1 MVIEDHQMP
10 SLLIPPGS
18 AARARQQTARE
29 KSDPQTLVSDI
40 RRRASQLTQITPRE
54 LSDRADDLRATLHNS
69 REFDFNADTRA
80 TAFSLVA
87 EAAKRTLGIEF
98 YDVQLQAGLVLT
110 SESVAEMKTG
120 EGKTYAAVLPT
131 FLYSLAGRGVHLATS
146 NAYLAKR
153 DCEMLKPL
161 YESLGA
167 TVGLIESDASSDEKQ
182 AAYSCDV
189 TFAAGCEFGFD
200 YLRDQVTLRQLA
212 ERPLGT
218 EFLRL
223 LRGGAT
229 TSRSTLQ
236 RPLAASIVDE
246 IDNVLLDDA
255 CSPLLLSMDSDRPAE
270 DAAAHLAAR
279 QLADRLTEPEDVVIN
294 RASGSIRLTVQ
305 GHSRTWENADQLP
318 LKCLL
323 RPWTNYV
330 EQALRAKHFF
340 RRDVHFVIKEQKVV
354 IVDASTG
361 RLFEERTW
369 RDGLHQAIEA
379 REGVPITSEKSSLA
393 RVTRQRFSRLYDRL
407 CGLTGTATG
416 SETEFR
422 DVYRLSVSPIPTHR
436 LSRRQLLPPRFF
448 VSSDAKWDAV
458 ALAVRD
464 LHLQGRPVL
473 IGTRS
478 ISASER
484 IAATLTDARLPFR
497 LLNGVQTE
505 DEAAIIAQAGQT
517 GAITIATNMA
527 GRGTDIKLD
536 ATALAAGGLHV
547 IATEQHD
554 SNRVDRQL
562 IGRAARQGD
571 PGSAQ
576 FFVSADDDLLVQHG
590 NWLRSEMQR
599 LTNRSGEITSDLTKP
614 LRRVQAHAEQTHDRQ
629 RRQLFLSEG
638 QRDATLTRLMGEPT

>member
-1 MVIEDHQMP
+1 MP
-10 SLLIPPGS
+10 TALLDPPSTIGR
-18 AARARQQTARE
+18 AARARQPVARAVT
-29 KSDPQTLVSDI
+29 DPQRLIADTRS
-40 RRRASQLTQITPRE
+40 RAAELAGLTPRE
-54 LSDRADDLRATLHNS
+54 LIDRADDLRAGLHNS
-69 REFDFNADTRA
+69 STFDFDADTLA
-80 TAFSLVA
+80 ASFALVS
-87 EAAKRTLGIEF
+87 EAAKRALGIEF
-98 YDVQLQAGLVLT
+98 YDVQLQAGLVLA
-110 SESVAEMKTG
+110 SESIAEMKTG
-120 EGKTYAAVLPT
+120 EGKTFAAILPA
-131 FLYSLAGRGVHLATS
+131 FLYSLVGRGVHVATA

-161 YESLGA
+161 YEVLGA
-167 TVGLIESDASSDEKQ
+167 TVGLVESDATSEQKR

-189 TFAAGCEFGFD
+189 TFAAGAEFGFD

-212 ERPLGT
+212 DRPLGT

-223 LRGGAT
+223 LRGTASET
-229 TSRSTLQ
+229 RSTLQ

-246 IDNVLLDDA
+246 IDNVLIDDA

-270 DAAAHLAAR
+270 DAAAHIAAR
-279 QLADRLTEPEDVVIN
+279 QLADRLSEPEEIVVD
-294 RASGSIRLTVQ
+294 RATGSVRLTESGS
-305 GHSRTWENADQLP
+305 SRAWENADQLP

-323 RPWTNYV
+323 RPWTVYI

-340 RRDVHFVIKEQKVV
+340 RRDVQFVIKNQKVV

-379 REGVPITSEKSSLA
+379 REGVPITAEKSSLA
-393 RVTRQRFSRLYDRL
+393 RITRQRFSRLYRRL

-416 SETEFR
+416 SEAEFR

-436 LSRRQLLPPRFF
+436 PCRRQLLPTRFF
-448 VSSDAKWDAV
+448 TTADAKWDAV
-458 ALAVRD
+458 AIAVRD
-464 LHLQGRPVL
+464 LHLNGRPVL

-478 ISASER
+478 ITASER
-484 IAATLTDARLPFR
+484 IASTLTEVHLPFR
-497 LLNGVQTE
+497 LLNGVQSE
-505 DEAAIIAQAGQT
+505 DEAEIIAQAGHS

-527 GRGTDIKLD
+527 GRGTDIKPD
-536 ATALAAGGLHV
+536 ATALERGGLHV

-554 SNRVDRQL
+554 SSRVDRQL

-590 NWLRSEMQR
+590 DWLRTEMLRQP
-599 LTNRSGEITSDLTKP
+599 NRSGEISTDLTKP
-614 LRRVQAHAEQTHDRQ
+614 VRRVQAHAEQIHDRQ

-638 QRDATLTRLMGEPT
+638 QRDAMLIRLMGDPT

>member
-1 MVIEDHQMP
+1 MP
-10 SLLIPPGS
+10 TALLDPPSTIGR
-18 AARARQQTARE
+18 AARARQPVARAVT
-29 KSDPQTLVSDI
+29 DPQRLIADTRS
-40 RRRASQLTQITPRE
+40 RAAELAGLTPRE
-54 LSDRADDLRATLHNS
+54 LIDRADDLRACLHNS
-69 REFDFNADTRA
+69 STFDFDADTLA
-80 TAFSLVA
+80 ASFALVS
-87 EAAKRTLGIEF
+87 EAAKRALGIEF
-98 YDVQLQAGLVLT
+98 YDVQLQAGLVLA
-110 SESVAEMKTG
+110 SESIAEMKTG
-120 EGKTYAAVLPT
+120 EGKTFAAILPA
-131 FLYSLAGRGVHLATS
+131 FLYSLVGRGVHVATA

-161 YESLGA
+161 YEVLGA
-167 TVGLIESDASSDEKQ
+167 TVGLVESDATSEQKR

-189 TFAAGCEFGFD
+189 TFAAGAEFGFD

-212 ERPLGT
+212 DRPLGT

-223 LRGGAT
+223 LRGTASET
-229 TSRSTLQ
+229 RSTLQ

-246 IDNVLLDDA
+246 IDNVLIDDA

-270 DAAAHLAAR
+270 DAAAHIAAR
-279 QLADRLTEPEDVVIN
+279 QLADRLCEPEEIVVD
-294 RASGSIRLTVQ
+294 RATGSVRLTESGS
-305 GHSRTWENADQLP
+305 SRAWENAEQLP

-323 RPWTNYV
+323 RPWTVYI

-340 RRDVHFVIKEQKVV
+340 RRDVQFVIKNQKVV

-379 REGVPITSEKSSLA
+379 REGVPITAEKSSLA
-393 RVTRQRFSRLYDRL
+393 RITRQRFSRLYRRL

-416 SETEFR
+416 SEAEFR

-436 LSRRQLLPPRFF
+436 PCRRQLLPTRFF
-448 VSSDAKWDAV
+448 TTADAKWDAV
-458 ALAVRD
+458 AIAVRD
-464 LHLQGRPVL
+464 LHLNGRPVL

-478 ISASER
+478 ITASER
-484 IAATLTDARLPFR
+484 IASTLTEVRLPFR

-505 DEAAIIAQAGQT
+505 DEAEIIAQAGHS

-527 GRGTDIKLD
+527 GRGTDIKPD
-536 ATALAAGGLHV
+536 ATALERGGLHV

-554 SNRVDRQL
+554 SSRVDRQL

-590 NWLRSEMQR
+590 DWLRTEMLRQP
-599 LTNRSGEITSDLTKP
+599 NRSGEISTDLTKP
-614 LRRVQAHAEQTHDRQ
+614 VRRVQAHAEQIHDRQ

-638 QRDATLTRLMGEPT
+638 QRDAMLIRLMGDPT

>member
-1 MVIEDHQMP
+1 MP
-10 SLLIPPGS
+10 TALLDPPSTIGR
-18 AARARQQTARE
+18 AARARQPVARAVTD
-29 KSDPQTLVSDI
+29 SQRLIADTRS
-40 RRRASQLTQITPRE
+40 RAAELAGLTPRE
-54 LSDRADDLRATLHNS
+54 LIDRADDLRACLHNS
-69 REFDFNADTRA
+69 STFDFDADTLA
-80 TAFSLVA
+80 ASFALVS
-87 EAAKRTLGIEF
+87 EAAKRALGIEF
-98 YDVQLQAGLVLT
+98 YDVQLRAGLVLA
-110 SESVAEMKTG
+110 SESIAEMKTG
-120 EGKTYAAVLPT
+120 EGKTYAAVLPA
-131 FLYSLAGRGVHLATS
+131 FLYSLVGRGVHVATA

-161 YESLGA
+161 YEVLGA
-167 TVGLIESDASSDEKQ
+167 TVGLVESDATSEQKR

-189 TFAAGCEFGFD
+189 TFAAGAEFGFD

-212 ERPLGT
+212 DRPLGT

-223 LRGGAT
+223 LRGTASET
-229 TSRSTLQ
+229 RSTLQ

-246 IDNVLLDDA
+246 IDNVLIDDA

-270 DAAAHLAAR
+270 DAAAHIAAR
-279 QLADRLTEPEDVVIN
+279 QLADRLSEPEEIVVD
-294 RASGSIRLTVQ
+294 RATGSVRLTESGS
-305 GHSRTWENADQLP
+305 SRAWENADQLP

-323 RPWTNYV
+323 RPWTVYI

-340 RRDVHFVIKEQKVV
+340 RRDVQFVIKNQKVV

-379 REGVPITSEKSSLA
+379 REGVPITAEKSSLA
-393 RVTRQRFSRLYDRL
+393 RITRQRFSRLYRRL

-416 SETEFR
+416 SEAEFR

-436 LSRRQLLPPRFF
+436 PCRRQLLPTRFYTT
-448 VSSDAKWDAV
+448 VDAKWDAV
-458 ALAVRD
+458 AIAVRD
-464 LHLQGRPVL
+464 LHLNGRPVL

-478 ISASER
+478 ITASER
-484 IAATLTDARLPFR
+484 IASTLTEVHLPFR
-497 LLNGVQTE
+497 LLNGVQSE
-505 DEAAIIAQAGQT
+505 DEAEIIAQAGHS

-527 GRGTDIKLD
+527 GRGTDIKPD
-536 ATALAAGGLHV
+536 ATALERGGLHV

-554 SNRVDRQL
+554 SSRVDRQL

-590 NWLRSEMQR
+590 DWLRTEMLRQP
-599 LTNRSGEITSDLTKP
+599 NRSGEISTDLTKP
-614 LRRVQAHAEQTHDRQ
+614 VRRVQAHAEQIHDRQ

-638 QRDATLTRLMGEPT
+638 QRDAMLIRLMGDPT